1 MDISVKDVC
10 DKFVEPGLQKVG
22 IFDLKTS
29 KEVYSGPYDEM
40 PDDYEGLEVQSIDL
54 TGEYGSGEVIVFNV
68 EVE

>member
-22 IFDLKTS
+22 IFDLKTG
-29 KEVYSGPYDEM
+29 KEVYSGPCDEM
-40 PDDYEGLEVQSIDL
+40 PDDYEDLEVQSIDL
-54 TGEYGSGEVIVFNV
+54 TGEHGSGEVIVFNV